1 MLRATDT
8 VSETV
13 RLLPNYIGVE
23 DVILFFVVVFLLTA
37 ILAIVW
43 LVSFRGWGY
52 LQQVVQIVRCGASA
66 APELGDEPA
75 GGVSFCG
82 VKAKEA

>member
-43 LVSFRGWGY
+43 LVSFRG
-52 LQQVVQIVRCGASA
+52 
-66 APELGDEPA
+66 
-75 GGVSFCG
+75 
-82 VKAKEA
+82 